1 MTTGEGVTHSEEA
14 TGRYRGQ
21 LHGRAAVD
29 GPARYLGQG
38 RDQVVLSAADPA
50 QLLLLGGEPFGEPI
64 LL

>member
-21 LHGRAAVD
+21 LHGVQLWMAQPDTWARAAT
-29 GPARYLGQG
+29 RWCC
-38 RDQVVLSAADPA
+38 RRPA

>member
-14 TGRYRGQ
+14 TGR
-21 LHGRAAVD
+21 D
-29 GPARYLGQG
+29 LGQG